1 MQSVNHERYTHAARA
16 LAGLLVAALLPGVW
30 AQTNV
35 DPAHRFAWAENTGWT
50 NWHDAGSPAGAQGVH
65 VYGTVLGGFLWAENV
80 GWINLGDGS
89 PANGLHYANANGTD
103 FGVNRNASSQ
113 QLYGLAWGE
122 NVGWLNFAGG
132 ALASPPNPARL
143 DLDTCAL
150 AGFVWGENIGWLNL
164 DDARAFV
171 ALEPSAC
178 AARTGDLN
186 CDGSVNFG
194 DINPFV
200 LYLSNFSAW
209 QTSYPGCPSAN
220 GDING
225 DGTYGQGSFGDI
237 NPFVALLAGG

>member
-1 MQSVNHERYTHAARA
+1 M
-16 LAGLLVAALLPGVW
+16 
-30 AQTNV
+30 
-35 DPAHRFAWAENTGWT
+35 
-50 NWHDAGSPAGAQGVH
+50 
-65 VYGTVLGGFLWAENV
+65 
-80 GWINLGDGS
+80 
-89 PANGLHYANANGTD
+89 
-103 FGVNRNASSQ
+103 
-113 QLYGLAWGE
+113 
-122 NVGWLNFAGG
+122 
-132 ALASPPNPARL
+132 

-200 LYLSNFSAW
+200 QYLSDFVAW
-209 QTSYPGCPSAN
+209 QGAYCCPARN

-225 DGTYGQGSFGDI
+225 DGSYGQGSFADI
-237 NPFVALLAGG
+237 NPFVALLSGTK